1 MQFIGYNWDL
11 TNTCM
16 IPDNEI
22 DTDKLGWKPGDYW
35 QIKEVEGKKIFVKV
49 DPIVQFLFDGVKHG

>member
-1 MQFIGYNWDL
+1 V
-11 TNTCM
+11 

-35 QIKEVEGKKIFVKV
+35 QVKEVEGKKIFVKV